1 MAAALGTKGMARSA
15 GSRPVTEVGR
25 RRFDRERFV
34 ADCVAAHRSDGM
46 QAVHEVL
53 ERAVADHAAVLNALG
68 APREAG
74 LDVMH
79 ASPDFTIFA
88 AHWTP
93 QMNLL
98 AHDHMMAAL
107 IGIYTGREDNILW
120 RRGEAGLEA
129 FGARCLFEG
138 DVAALPA
145 DAIHSVTNPL
155 QRFTGGIH
163 IYDGDFFA
171 VFAKVHPTKNFPH
184 VSLIVITLISIP
196 FCFFTLG
203 QLVSWL
209 IQVQILLRF
218 IWQCAAVILIRRY
231 RQDIPQPFTMWLYPF
246 PALLSLTLWLYIFF
260 SGPREGI
267 IFSFAFLAAAVVA
280 YFVFARGSASRL
292 ASSR

>member
-1 MAAALGTKGMARSA
+1 MPPASISVWEV
-15 GSRPVTEVGR
+15 GSRPATEVGR
-25 RRFDRERFV
+25 RRVDRERFV

-53 ERAVADHAAVLNALG
+53 ERAVADHAAVLDALG

-171 VFAKVHPTKNFPH
+171 VERHQWDPE
-184 VSLIVITLISIP
+184 TLAEQRSDGA
-196 FCFFTLG
+196 T
-203 QLVSWL
+203 
-209 IQVQILLRF
+209 
-218 IWQCAAVILIRRY
+218 IRAMFDAENERV
-231 RQDIPQPFTMWLYPF
+231 R
-246 PALLSLTLWLYIFF
+246 
-260 SGPREGI
+260 
-267 IFSFAFLAAAVVA
+267 
-280 YFVFARGSASRL
+280 ASCRT
-292 ASSR
+292 